1 MHLSLRPGWLA
12 GVATLAL
19 TTPAFAAAPVAG
31 SPAAEPA
38 AANAT
43 DNSADQAD
51 SIVVL
56 AKRADAASLEF
67 RSSVP
72 VAALSQEDLQH
83 TAVHNVAE
91 ALGLLPG
98 VNVMNTGSSYFGGV
112 DGASRGEGMFVGI
125 RGLNSEYNVN
135 LINGVNV
142 AQGMPY
148 SRQVQLSLLPPSGL
162 NTIVVEKASTAE
174 MSGDAIGGTVD
185 FRTPNAF
192 DFAKPFHMSVALS
205 GRMETRDQD
214 YGNAGLGGGFNA
226 DIAKRFG
233 DEGQFGVYVSGY
245 YDLRHFTNSEL
256 GGVMAAQND
265 GGWGY
270 LLAGDSSGKTSAAG
284 LNPQHNIT
292 QTGIDFGSSSGYTTR
307 WGTNA
312 SFDWHPDDTTQ
323 VYLRG
328 TWASAKTEQDST
340 LAEYVSDSKS
350 WKQVPGTSNY
360 LLSVNTISPRVWYET
375 NPELASL
382 GTAALGLRKQMGTWT
397 VSPQLFY
404 SEGHNDRPDHIEASE
419 RLNQQDNYN
428 NGQSLPLGG
437 QSITYINGLPQPV
450 LTSAISNAM
459 NNANTVQ
466 LARGA
471 GQLTS
476 EYSGQTKYGGRVDV
490 SRDIDN
496 SVLQQIRFGGN
507 YAISHRLF
515 TEVDWSNGK
524 FANLIGHGGET
535 WQSLGLSNS
544 YYSQAFPGVYNIRLP
559 KVNQAALFNYFY
571 QYKNDS
577 SLDTCGGTTTDNL
590 NCDTMRGSEA
600 VSAFYLTGTLKSGN
614 LEVIPGLRYEH
625 TAIHNTYWLMGDGN
639 SVQSGWG
646 NNSTHYNEWLPSLFA
661 NYRPNSNAVYRADL
675 WWSYTRP
682 AFVQLGGGATVSVG
696 DTVTTITQGNPNLK
710 PIQAMNV
717 DASGEWKFG
726 RETQLMS
733 GFYYKHLRNYMYDN
747 GSGYINSGTLAE
759 NTTIYQTPQNGGSGD
774 IYGLEAQLRTRFT
787 GLPEWMGKLGVNI
800 NGTRQWTSVDI
811 GAGVMKQVQNA
822 PAWLANAQLFWEK
835 GPAEVDISFKYR
847 GEYVSQ
853 YAALGIGTWD
863 DLWVRPLKTVD
874 AHVGYQ
880 LQRNVRADFSVA
892 NIFGA
897 YSYWSHVGHDTAALS
912 DVVDSG
918 RTLLLTLKWSL

>member
-1 MHLSLRPGWLA
+1 MHLSLRLGWLA
-12 GVATLAL
+12 GVAVLAL
-19 TTPAFAAAPVAG
+19 ASGAQAATAPLAPNAAP
-31 SPAAEPA
+31 
-38 AANAT
+38 T
-43 DNSADQAD
+43 ADTGDQAPAD

-56 AKRADAASLEF
+56 AKRSDAASLEF

-72 VAALSQEDLQH
+72 VSALSQEDLQH

-98 VNVMNTGSSYFGGV
+98 VNVMNNGSSYFGGV

-174 MSGDAIGGTVD
+174 MDGDAIGGTVD

-192 DFAKPFHMSVALS
+192 DFAKPFHMSFSAS

-214 YGNAGLGGGFNA
+214 YGNAGLGGGFSG

-233 DEGQFGVYVSGY
+233 TDGQFGVYVSGY

-270 LLAGDSSGKTSAAG
+270 ILAGDAKGATSAAG
-284 LNPQHNIT
+284 LNPQKNIT
-292 QTGIDFGSSSGYTTR
+292 QTGIDVGASSGYTKR

-312 SFDWHPDDTTQ
+312 SFDWRPDDSTQ

-350 WKQVPGTSNY
+350 WNQVAGTNNY

-382 GTAALGLRKQMGTWT
+382 GTAALGLHKKLGAWT
-397 VSPQLFY
+397 VSPQIFY

-428 NGQSLPLGG
+428 NGQSAALGG
-437 QSITYINGLPQPV
+437 QSITYVNGLPQPV
-450 LTSAISNAM
+450 MTSTIANAM
-459 NNANTVQ
+459 NNANSVE

-471 GQLTS
+471 GELTS
-476 EYSGQTKYGGRVDV
+476 EYSGQTKYGGRLDV
-490 SRDIDN
+490 ARDFDG
-496 SVLQQIRFGGN
+496 SLLQQLRFGGS

-515 TEVDWSNGK
+515 IEQDWSNGK
-524 FANLIGHGGET
+524 FANLMGQGGAT
-535 WQSLGLSNS
+535 WQSLGISTS
-544 YYSQAFPGVYNIRLP
+544 YYNQAFPGVYTFQLP
-559 KVNQAALFNYFY
+559 KVNQSALFNYFY
-571 QYKNDS
+571 KYLS
-577 SLDTCGGTTTDNL
+577 AGSLDTCGGTATDNM

-600 VSAFYLTGTLKSGN
+600 VSALYLTGTIKTGD

-625 TAIHNTYWLMGDGN
+625 TAIHNTYWLMGDGATA
-639 SVQSGWG
+639 QSGWG
-646 NNSTHYNEWLPSLFA
+646 SNSTHYNEWLPSVFA
-661 NYRPNSNAVYRADL
+661 NYRPTANSVYRADM

-682 AFVQLGGGATVSVG
+682 AFVQLGGGANVSVG
-696 DTVTTITQGNPNLK
+696 DGVTTITQGNPNLR
-710 PIQAMNV
+710 PIQAMNI

-726 RETQLMS
+726 HETQLMG
-733 GFYYKHLRNYMYDN
+733 GFYYKHLRHYMYDN

-759 NTTIYQTPQNGGSGD
+759 NTTIYETPQNGGSGD
-774 IYGLEAQLRTRFT
+774 VYGLEAQFRTRFT
-787 GLPEWMGKLGVNI
+787 ALPDWMGKVGINI

-811 GAGVMKQVQNA
+811 GGGVIKQVQNA
-822 PAWLANAQLFWEK
+822 PAWLANAQVFWEK
-835 GPAEVDISFKYR
+835 GPASVDLSFKYR

-880 LQRNVRADFSVA
+880 LRPNVRADFSVA
-892 NIFGA
+892 NILGA
-897 YSYWSHVGHDTAALS
+897 YSYWSHVGHDTLAIS